1 MMPAAPALDLWIVAD
16 AAGLNPKGR
25 REEFTFDCPECGRKG
40 KANGNR
46 GKGVWNCKVCGEAGH
61 VQALARRFELA
72 GGELPRPTV
81 QAPEATTRNG
91 VAPSTARAAWAT
103 LEGLRDAYRERL
115 TLYLAEVRGWPA
127 ELAEAGARVSGWAWI
142 PADCPELPRPL
153 AWMATRDAD
162 RRAAFA
168 LRDERGEVWTLERRW
183 TAATPPANPE
193 TTPKALRLRT
203 RSEEAGRLAIFGRVP
218 DAVAA
223 ADRGEPIYLC
233 EGGPDYL
240 AAAALCRLDGR
251 GAALGAHGHAG
262 LPKVAAALRAALE
275 AATVPVSRVRVLC
288 VPHLG
293 DKGGVG
299 ERSMLEAADVLA
311 GAAAVSVVRVAVDG
325 AGKGDLADAARTG
338 TGELRTLAELA
349 TLRYAAPIDVR
360 APDAHEAIRVALL
373 RALQTADGPNALAV
387 VIMPPGVGKTT
398 AAFERAAYAARQ
410 GRRVVFALPDHVNAG
425 AKLAEFRAAFPDVP
439 TEHAKGMPSLCEL
452 PARHPDKREAIERA
466 AATMGRRMC
475 EGCPLARQRDG
486 SGGTCD
492 GWIAPKVRPGVVTF
506 AAHAGLAS
514 LARNMKPDQT
524 PESDR
529 PRDLADLVIVD
540 ELPALVDKREIG
552 PAHLQSLRAGS
563 LAARRWYKA
572 NPGHGTF
579 ADELAAVADAIDA
592 DTPRGVYAL
601 RVEGARV
608 VVDALRQRPAAL
620 AAAAEVLAEVAADL
634 TPDRAPVPRPADA
647 RRGAADRWPD
657 ADAWTL
663 VRALARAVCDPD
675 PEHTPDLGCLRLD
688 GDGRG
693 WAFEVSRLFD
703 FAPGGAR
710 LLALDAT
717 GEIDRLQWES
727 LAARYGRTL
736 APVIVTA
743 IGEKPA
749 SAEHYQTER
758 LRTGRLWAR
767 KGRRVAFLADAPG
780 AMRNALLRAAGPAP
794 CALGVLTHKP
804 AADALRWGRDLA
816 TDPDAAPPDGAAFEL
831 DDCHARAVAELAAGL
846 VSRGWGL
853 EIGHFGRD
861 DRASNAFERVDALA
875 ILGAPRPDWG
885 AVAEDARV
893 MSTPGNPIDAEKLAE
908 ARTKAAAVQGIA
920 RARHLRRGPANR
932 VRLFFAG
939 DCPPPTG
946 AELPGVVWTVEDAD
960 RAHAP
965 TFGDL
970 DAAETVAELA
980 ARTGRLDVPA
990 VADLPGIG
998 RKRAERLCEDEAA
1011 RRGWPVHRIGR
1022 ERRRVYAPTLA
1033 AAQAAQENIN
1043 EIRTLSPHG
1052 EGKPC
1057 AREGAVGPP
1066 PLLLDPMR
1074 GQRGG
1079 IIGVSL
1085 QTSSPGPAPEAW
1097 QSGTAA
1103 ADPTPDAWTPAR
1115 FGVDGARAETFG
1127 WPPVSRTWEDV
1138 RASKAATFGPEGAP
1152 VETFAGWPELV
1163 TGTG

>member
-1 MMPAAPALDLWIVAD
+1 MSAFALTPDGQRRSAGAELDLWTVAD
-16 AAGLNPKGR
+16 AAGLAPKGR
-25 REEFTFDCPECGRKG
+25 GRNFTFDCPECGRKG
-40 KANGNR
+40 KASGRRDGPWHCFACDAKGN
-46 GKGVWNCKVCGEAGH
+46 ALT
-61 VQALARRFELA
+61 LARRFELA
-72 GGELPRPTV
+72 GAELRPT
-81 QAPEATTRNG
+81 APPPATDNRNG
-91 VAPSTARAAWAT
+91 VAPSTARAAWAA
-103 LEGLRDAYRERL
+103 LEGQRDAYRERL
-115 TLYLAEVRGWPA
+115 ALYLAEVRGWPA
-127 ELAEAGARVSGWAWI
+127 ELAEAGARVAGWAWI

-153 AWMATRDAD
+153 AWIGRDAD

-203 RSEEAGRLAIFGRVP
+203 RSEEAGRLATFGRVP

-223 ADRGEPIYLC
+223 ADRGEPVYLC

-262 LPKVAAALRAALE
+262 LPNVAAALRAALE
-275 AATVPVSRVRVLC
+275 AAAVPVSRVHVLC

-293 DKGGVG
+293 DKPPTGAPPEEKRGVG
-299 ERSMLEAADVLA
+299 ELSMLAAADVLA
-311 GAAAVSVVRVAVDG
+311 GAAAVSVVRVPVDG

-338 TGELRTLAELA
+338 AGELRTLAELA
-349 TLRYAAPIDVR
+349 TLRYAPPIDVR

-373 RALQTADGPNALAV
+373 RALQAADGPNALAV

-398 AAFERAAYAARQ
+398 AAFERAACAARQ
-410 GRRVVFALPDHVNAG
+410 RRRVVFALPDHVNAG

-439 TEHAKGMPSLCEL
+439 AEHAKGMPSLCEL

-492 GWIAPKVRPGVVTF
+492 GWSPPEVRPGVVTF

-552 PAHLQSLRAGS
+552 PTHLQSLRAGS

-579 ADELAAVADAIDA
+579 AAELAAVADAIDA

-601 RVEGARV
+601 RVEGARA

-620 AAAAEVLAEVAADL
+620 AAAADVLAEVAADL

-663 VRALARAVCDPD
+663 VRAIARAVCDP
-675 PEHTPDLGCLRLD
+675 EHTPELGCLRLD

-767 KGRRVAFLADAPG
+767 KGRRVSFLADAPG
-780 AMRNALLRAAGPAP
+780 AIRNALMRAAGAAP
-794 CALGVLTHKP
+794 CYLGVLTHKP
-804 AADALRWGRDLA
+804 LADALRWGLRLVD
-816 TDPDAAPPDGAAFEL
+816 DPDAEPPHGAAFEG
-831 DDCHARAVAELAAGL
+831 DDVHALAVAELAAEL
-846 VSRGWGL
+846 VKRKWKL

-861 DRASNAFERVDALA
+861 DRASNAFGAVDVLA
-875 ILGAPRPDWG
+875 VLGAPRPDWG

-893 MSTPGNPIDAEKLAE
+893 MSTPGNAIDAEKLAE
-908 ARTKAAAVQGIA
+908 ARTKAAAVQALA
-920 RARHLRRGPANR
+920 RARHLRRGPAKR
-932 VRLFFAG
+932 VRLFFAA
-939 DCPPPTG
+939 DCEAPTG
-946 AELPGVVWTVEDAD
+946 AELPGVVWTVEAAD
-960 RAHAP
+960 RSHAP
-965 TFGDL
+965 AFEAL
-970 DAAETVAELA
+970 DAAAAVAELA
-980 ARTGRLDVPA
+980 DRAGCLDVAATRVALQAHGVGWRLAERLCRLEADRRGWVARREGSAGRKVYGDVHGEKSSDSGSVHHSWPDVPA
-990 VADLPGIG
+990 VG
-998 RKRAERLCEDEAA
+998 R
-1011 RRGWPVHRIGR
+1011 
-1022 ERRRVYAPTLA
+1022 APA
-1033 AAQAAQENIN
+1033 
-1043 EIRTLSPHG
+1043 
-1052 EGKPC
+1052 
-1057 AREGAVGPP
+1057 
-1066 PLLLDPMR
+1066 
-1074 GQRGG
+1074 
-1079 IIGVSL
+1079 
-1085 QTSSPGPAPEAW
+1085 PGPATAVRTGERLTAPE
-1097 QSGTAA
+1097 SLKKRPCTTS
-1103 ADPTPDAWTPAR
+1103 PETSPPDDCDR
-1115 FGVDGARAETFG
+1115 
-1127 WPPVSRTWEDV
+1127 PPPWWEI
-1138 RASKAATFGPEGAP
+1138 P
-1152 VETFAGWPELV
+1152 PELADV
-1163 TGTG
+1163 PPLAEYDGPPLPDDCEPPPWELAG